1 MERLIFFVDD
11 DKMILNLLEYTLKS
25 REGYDIKTF
34 FSGEECLKNMNLN
47 PDLIVLDY
55 FFRTNGVDYMDGLET
70 LSKIREKN
78 PEVPVIVLSSQEDEL
93 VQQEFFNLGVSEY
106 IPKNDYFI
114 DKLIDSIEEQFN

>member
-1 MERLIFFVDD
+1 
-11 DKMILNLLEYTLKS
+11 
-25 REGYDIKTF
+25 
-34 FSGEECLKNMNLN
+34 MNLN